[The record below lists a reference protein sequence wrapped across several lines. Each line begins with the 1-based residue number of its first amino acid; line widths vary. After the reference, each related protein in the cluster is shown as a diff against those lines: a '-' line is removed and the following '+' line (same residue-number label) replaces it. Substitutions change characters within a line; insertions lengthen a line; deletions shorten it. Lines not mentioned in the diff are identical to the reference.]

1 MLWVFLFFAAVLI
14 YLAVT
19 HRLAPLEERALRYVD
34 KLKAAYEYARE
45 DVSDVEDELAEDI
58 AQTLEADLEREVKN
72 RRRERDPARDPARD
86 PTKAETASAESSPS
100 NTTVA

>member
-72 RRRERDPARDPARD
+72 RRRERDPARDPA
-86 PTKAETASAESSPS
+86 KAETASAESSPS